1 MNSKNRKRLLLVASL
16 FLFMLIAAGC
26 STAPVSSASTGFW
39 DHYIIYNFSRFLLWL
54 ADIFGG
60 SYGWAIVAFT
70 IIIRLIILPLTW
82 WQSKT
87 MMKQQEVAPEI
98 QALQKKYASKDVET
112 QQKLREETQKLYA
125 EAGVNPV
132 IGCLPVLVQM
142 PVLIA
147 LYQAI
152 YRTSALKSGSFL
164 WMQLGKADPYFIMA
178 ILAAVFTFATS
189 YLTMMSQPTK
199 NATTTA
205 MLWVMPIMIFVMAMN
220 IASAVSIYWVV
231 TNAFSVGQTM
241 VIQNPFKIRREREA
255 KEQVKRDRE
264 KALAKARK
272 KATKKR

>member
-132 IGCLPVLVQM
+132 IGCLPLLVQM

-178 ILAAVFTFATS
+178 IFGGRLYVCHIIFNDDVTTNEECYNDRNALGNANHDFRDGDEHCVSRFNLLGS
-189 YLTMMSQPTK
+189 YKCLFCWSNNGDSK
-199 NATTTA
+199 
-205 MLWVMPIMIFVMAMN
+205 PIQDP
-220 IASAVSIYWVV
+220 SG
-231 TNAFSVGQTM
+231 T
-241 VIQNPFKIRREREA
+241 
-255 KEQVKRDRE
+255 
-264 KALAKARK
+264 
-272 KATKKR
+272 